1 MTVSCKRKYVERIT
15 KNKIKKQPTKM
26 TKNESKMEILE
37 HMNLDL
43 KEKMKYEQGI
53 TLDVSRSVREKY
65 CI

>member
-1 MTVSCKRKYVERIT
+1 MAVSCKRKYVERIT
-15 KNKIKKQPTKM
+15 KNKIKNQPTKM

>member
-1 MTVSCKRKYVERIT
+1 M